1 MTAADLPVI
10 SHPEFSGDV
19 GIGRTDITPPTGI
32 YSRSWGC
39 AEHDTAE
46 GIHRPLLA
54 SCVLLAGGEPRL
66 ELYLLTLDLGW
77 WYDNAHE
84 REIRDAILKAAGIR
98 DDQLIVHMGHTHSG
112 PITNLQNVDRA
123 GGHLIPA
130 YREHVIAAAAQAI
143 RDAKANVQPATV
155 TWGTGSCRLARN
167 RDLVLDSE
175 TFLCGINPEAESD
188 DTLLVA
194 RITDAGDRIIGTMV
208 NYACHPVSL
217 GGGNK
222 LISPDYIGGLR
233 EIVERETGAP
243 CIFLHGASGDLTPLR
258 SYESD
263 AEIADRNGRQ
273 IGYAAMSVL
282 TGLLPP
288 QHVLAFDRIE
298 ESGAK
303 LARWSPRPR
312 AASTRLTVTRAE
324 TDLPYADLPSEAEIM
339 ADLAACT
346 ERYQRERLER
356 RLMMRRDLGEGTGR
370 RASLTIWQIGD
381 GFLVAAPAEPYSR
394 FQMELRRR
402 FPRHAVMALNIA
414 NGNIGYLAPA
424 ETYGKPGLYQIR
436 ISLFRPGCL
445 EQVVEETAKTL
456 QGLTNG

>member
-1 MTAADLPVI
+1 
-10 SHPEFSGDV
+10 
-19 GIGRTDITPPTGI
+19 
-32 YSRSWGC
+32 
-39 AEHDTAE
+39 
-46 GIHRPLLA
+46 
-54 SCVLLAGGEPRL
+54 
-66 ELYLLTLDLGW
+66 
-77 WYDNAHE
+77 
-84 REIRDAILKAAGIR
+84 
-98 DDQLIVHMGHTHSG
+98 LIVHMGHTHSG

-143 RDAKANVQPATV
+143 GDAKANLQPATV
-155 TWGTGSCRLARN
+155 TWSTGSCRLARN

-175 TFLCGINPEAESD
+175 TFLCGVNPEGESD

-282 TGLLPP
+282 TGMLPP

-303 LARWSPRPR
+303 LARWSPRRRP
-312 AASTRLTVTRAE
+312 ASTRLTVTCAQ
-324 TDLPYADLPSEAEIM
+324 TDLPYADLPSEAEIL
-339 ADLAACT
+339 ADLAVCT

-381 GFLVAAPAEPYSR
+381 GFLVAAPAEPHSR
-394 FQMELRRR
+394 FQVDLRQR

-424 ETYGKPGLYQIR
+424 ETYGKPGLYQIK

-456 QGLTNG
+456 QRLTNG